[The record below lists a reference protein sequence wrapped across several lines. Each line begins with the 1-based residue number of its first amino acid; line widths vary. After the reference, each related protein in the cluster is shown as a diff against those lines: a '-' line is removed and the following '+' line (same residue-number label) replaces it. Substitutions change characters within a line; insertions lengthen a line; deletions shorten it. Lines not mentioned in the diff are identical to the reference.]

1 MGTRRSIQ
9 HDPGG
14 HAHVERADTAGRL
27 DGHQRV
33 APRANARADAGPFR
47 PHDDDAALREPILI
61 QGLSVKIGPDY
72 PESSPLKARERP
84 RQVGDRGDR
93 QMGRGPGRRANRRR
107 SHGRRAVRLQHHDV
121 DTEAFRGTE
130 DPSQIAGIRDPVD
143 GQNQSVA
150 VGSSR
155 DLFQSPVIRSWL
167 AATDPQQR
175 APMALRVDVPAQLTV
190 ARSPDGHSRL
200 SRQLRQLSVSS
211 PGARKHEHAAGR
223 RSRQQFLDRPESMDV
238 PMTSVAH
245 TCPTPSP
252 FIPLCETPGCSD
264 APSRGCRRT
273 GSRTDATPWRRRTK
287 RDWPSTPGREWR

>member
-1 MGTRRSIQ
+1 MGARRSIQ
-9 HDPGG
+9 HDPGS
-14 HAHVERADTAGRL
+14 HAHVERADPAGRL

-33 APRANARADAGPFR
+33 AMRANARADPGSFR
-47 PHDDDAALREPILI
+47 PHDDDAALREPIPI
-61 QGLSVKIGPDY
+61 QRLPVEIGPDY

-84 RQVGDRGDR
+84 RQVGDRGYR
-93 QMGRGPGRRANRRR
+93 QVGRRPGSRANRRR
-107 SHGRRAVRLQHHDV
+107 ADGRGAVGLQHHDV
-121 DTEAFRGTE
+121 DAEAFRGTE
-130 DPSQIAGIRDPVD
+130 YPSQIAGIRDPVD
-143 GQNQSVA
+143 GQNQGVA

-200 SRQLRQLSVSS
+200 SGQLRQFAVSS

-245 TCPTPSP
+245 NCPPP
-252 FIPLCETPGCSD
+252 FGIIPLCETPGGSD
-264 APSRGCRRT
+264 APWRGCKRT
-273 GSRTDATPWRRRTK
+273 GSRTDAAPWRRRTR